1 MGLDKRA
8 MSKKDLKKN
17 IIITFPDG
25 NKKHFLKGI
34 NGKDIAKSI
43 SKSLEKK
50 AIAIKVDGKYQDL
63 VDEIVDNSLVE
74 IITTDS
80 NVGLEIM
87 RHTIAAQVLAK
98 AVKNLYPQSK
108 LAIGPTIENGFYYDV
123 LFPKP
128 ISAEDLPEIE
138 KEMLKI
144 ISRGSD
150 IKKNIVSKKEAIKM
164 FSARDEIYK
173 INIIKTSVQ
182 EDNFQ
187 IYSQDNTDF
196 IDLCYGPHLPSLKS
210 VGAFKLTKIAGAY
223 WKGDSNNEM
232 LQRIYGTAW
241 KNQKDLDNYLNLLA
255 EAEKRDHRLLGKSMG
270 LFHLQEEAVGSVFWH
285 HKGWSIY
292 LEIEKYMRKKLEKN
306 GYIEVKT
313 PQIIDRTLWEKSGH
327 WEKFKENMFMA
338 KGDDDKVLALKPM
351 NCPGH
356 VEIYKQGL
364 KSYRDLPLRMAEF
377 GSCHRNEPSGALHGI
392 MRVRQFTQ
400 DDAHIFCAENQIT
413 SESVNFCDLLREVY
427 NDFGFKELKVKFSDR
442 PKVRAGTDEDWD
454 KSEKALLNSVKEANL
469 EYELNSGEGA
479 FYGPK
484 LEFVLTDAIG
494 RDWQCGTLQMDF
506 VLPQRL
512 GATYIDEKGRKC
524 YPVMLHRAILGSIE
538 RWIGILV
545 EQYAGRFPLWLSPV
559 QVVVCSIAEQSF
571 DYSDYIYERLKEIEI
586 RSEVDNRN
594 EKIGYKIREHSDKK
608 IPILIIVGEKEKEN
622 QSVSIRMLGSKEIS
636 EKSLEDFLE
645 YIKTAVNKL

>member
-1 MGLDKRA
+1 M
-8 MSKKDLKKN
+8 KKN
-17 IIITFPDG
+17 NISISLPDG
-25 NKKHFLKGI
+25 KQKQFTKGVD
-34 NGKDIAKSI
+34 GLLIAESI
-43 SKSLEKK
+43 SKSLSKK
-50 AIAIKVDGKYQDL
+50 AVAIEVNGIQKDL
-63 VDEIVDNSLVE
+63 SDKLLNDASVK
-74 IITTDS
+74 IITLEDQA
-80 NVGLEIM
+80 GLDIM
-87 RHTIAAQVLAK
+87 RHTLTAQVLAR
-98 AVKNLYPQSK
+98 AIKNIYPKSK
-108 LAIGPTIENGFYYDV
+108 LAIGPVIENGFYYDI
-123 LFPKP
+123 LFEKQISVEELPK
-128 ISAEDLPEIE
+128 IE
-138 KEMLKI
+138 KEMKKI
-144 ISRGSD
+144 INEYNEIYKELKTKD
-150 IKKNIVSKKEAIKM
+150 EAIKL
-164 FSARDEIYK
+164 FQKRKEKYK
-173 INIIKTSVQ
+173 ISLIKESSQ
-182 EDNFQ
+182 NKNFQ
-187 IYSQDNTDF
+187 IYYQKNTDF
-196 IDLCYGPHLPSLKS
+196 IDLCYGPHLPSLKHI
-210 VGAFKLTKIAGAY
+210 GAFKLTKISGAY
-223 WKGDSNNEM
+223 WKGDSKNEM

-241 KNQKDLDNYLNLLA
+241 RNENELKEYLNQIK

-469 EYELNSGEGA
+469 EYELN
-479 FYGPK
+479 
-484 LEFVLTDAIG
+484 
-494 RDWQCGTLQMDF
+494 
-506 VLPQRL
+506 
-512 GATYIDEKGRKC
+512 
-524 YPVMLHRAILGSIE
+524 
-538 RWIGILV
+538 
-545 EQYAGRFPLWLSPV
+545 
-559 QVVVCSIAEQSF
+559 
-571 DYSDYIYERLKEIEI
+571 
-586 RSEVDNRN
+586 
-594 EKIGYKIREHSDKK
+594 
-608 IPILIIVGEKEKEN
+608 
-622 QSVSIRMLGSKEIS
+622 
-636 EKSLEDFLE
+636 
-645 YIKTAVNKL
+645 

>member
-1 MGLDKRA
+1 

-164 FSARDEIYK
+164 FFARDEIYK
-173 INIIKTSVQ
+173 INIIKASEQ
-182 EDNFQ
+182 QDNFQ

>member
-1 MGLDKRA
+1 M
-8 MSKKDLKKN
+8 KKN
-17 IIITFPDG
+17 NISISLPDG
-25 NKKHFLKGI
+25 KQKQFTKGVD
-34 NGKDIAKSI
+34 GLLIAESI
-43 SKSLEKK
+43 SKSLSKK
-50 AIAIKVDGKYQDL
+50 AVAIEVNGIQKDL
-63 VDEIVDNSLVE
+63 SDKLLNDASVK
-74 IITTDS
+74 IITLEDQA
-80 NVGLEIM
+80 GLDIM
-87 RHTIAAQVLAK
+87 RHTLTAQVLAR
-98 AVKNLYPQSK
+98 AIKNIYPKSK
-108 LAIGPTIENGFYYDV
+108 LAIGPVIENGFYYDI
-123 LFPKP
+123 LFEKQISVEELPK
-128 ISAEDLPEIE
+128 IE
-138 KEMLKI
+138 KEMKKI
-144 ISRGSD
+144 INEYNEIYKELKTKD
-150 IKKNIVSKKEAIKM
+150 EAIKL
-164 FSARDEIYK
+164 FQKRKEKYK
-173 INIIKTSVQ
+173 ISLIKESSQ
-182 EDNFQ
+182 NKNFQ
-187 IYSQDNTDF
+187 IYYQKNTDF
-196 IDLCYGPHLPSLKS
+196 IDLCYGPHLPSLKHI
-210 VGAFKLTKIAGAY
+210 GAFKLTKISGAY
-223 WKGDSNNEM
+223 WKGDSKNEM

-241 KNQKDLDNYLNLLA
+241 RNENELKEYLNQIK

-608 IPILIIVGEKEKEN
+608 IPMLIIVGEKEKEN